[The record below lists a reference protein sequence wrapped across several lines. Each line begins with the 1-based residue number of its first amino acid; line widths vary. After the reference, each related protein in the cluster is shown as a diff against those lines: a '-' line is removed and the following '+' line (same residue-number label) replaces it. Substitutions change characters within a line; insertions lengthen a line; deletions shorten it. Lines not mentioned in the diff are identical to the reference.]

1 MTTNTLT
8 GREAIDYA
16 EANGLTLNKY
26 EDPTE
31 EAHTGLTVDQA
42 NKIAREDASLIWIAD
57 AR

>member
-8 GREAIDYA
+8 GREAIEYA
-16 EANGLTLNKY
+16 DANGLTLNKY

-31 EAHTGLTVDQA
+31 EARTGLTVTEA